1 MAGFKDIIGHEQII
15 EHLQNAIGM
24 DKVSHAYIINGPD
37 KSGKMMLAEAFAMA
51 LQCEKHG
58 KEACMECHSC
68 RQALGHNQPDI
79 IYVNHDKPNTISVDD
94 IRTQVNNDIDV
105 KPYSSEHKIY
115 IIDEAEK
122 MNQQA
127 QNALLKTIEEPPAYA
142 VIMLLTTNADTFL
155 PTILSRCVTLNIKV
169 VPDEKIKKFLMEKYQ
184 IPDYQADVC
193 VAFAQGNV
201 GKAIQLA
208 SSDDFNEMKA
218 SALQLIKRLD
228 DIDLYEMT
236 AAVKQIA
243 DYKLEINDYFDL
255 MMIWYRDVLYFKATG
270 DVNGLIFKDEVY
282 DIKRQAEKSSYNGI
296 NSILEALRKAQIRL
310 DANVNFDLVIELLLL
325 SRSKAHL
332 QLIIAIVNVTFR
344 DHNIQC
350 NRQRI
355 DYLVID
361 FIPQCNQNIIALI
374 KVFGI
379 QKFQNLWIDTA
390 LVFTLHTCFLLRFC
404 RHIRG

>member
-1 MAGFKDIIGHEQII
+1 MAGFKAILGHEQII
-15 EHLQNAIGM
+15 EHLQNAVTM

-37 KSGKMMLAEAFAMA
+37 KSGKMMLAEAFAQT
-51 LQCEKHG
+51 LECEKLEDVV
-58 KEACMECHSC
+58 KNAAQPSDVEPCMECHSC
-68 RQALGHNQPDI
+68 KQAMTKNQPDI
-79 IYVNHDKPNTISVDD
+79 IYVRHEKPNTISVDD
-94 IRTQVNNDIDV
+94 IRTQVNNDIV
-105 KPYSSEHKIY
+105 IKPYSSRYKIY
-115 IIDEAEK
+115 MIDEAEK
-122 MNQQA
+122 MNEQA

-325 SRSKAHL
+325 
-332 QLIIAIVNVTFR
+332 T
-344 DHNIQC
+344 
-350 NRQRI
+350 
-355 DYLVID
+355 
-361 FIPQCNQNIIALI
+361 I
-374 KVFGI
+374 KE
-379 QKFQNLWIDTA
+379 N
-390 LVFTLHTCFLLRFC
+390 
-404 RHIRG
+404 